1 MGRYAQTRSRH
12 CPVCK
17 HKDLRPLYE
26 YGDGVTLHCGEC
38 GSLLFRSA
46 GMTKWAGHWL
56 DGLDLDGTELVD
68 AAMRDGHIPAEDHEK
83 SYIEWALKF
92 DVGGWRRRPRRKDR
106 KEPGPEDAP
115 MSKEMRAERKRLA
128 AGLLLTRIRTKL
140 GLTQKEMAVKLGNT
154 SSTGNNEY
162 CRWENA
168 RHQAPPTAIA
178 FARHLEDEYDAVMAV
193 KGKQ

>member
-1 MGRYAQTRSRH
+1 
-12 CPVCK
+12 
-17 HKDLRPLYE
+17 
-26 YGDGVTLHCGEC
+26 
-38 GSLLFRSA
+38 
-46 GMTKWAGHWL
+46 
-56 DGLDLDGTELVD
+56 
-68 AAMRDGHIPAEDHEK
+68 
-83 SYIEWALKF
+83 
-92 DVGGWRRRPRRKDR
+92 
-106 KEPGPEDAP
+106 

-162 CRWENA
+162 SRWERA
-168 RHQAPPTAIA
+168 VYQAPPTAIA